1 MSNTI
6 GKNAQGYGYKYT
18 DIAEIH
24 NWLEQQGYQYQ
35 QYVEVIDG
43 NDYIVTIPIMDGEEQ
58 PHMRGCRVV
67 NAPLSGKSNPAQE
80 QGAAITYA
88 RRYSLLMAFGLAT
101 TDDDAECLTRRD
113 APNTTPVQNQKIN
126 STKVRSLLSKC
137 KEDNVDILDVV
148 KKMNVK
154 EAADLT
160 EKQFAWICHNWSKEF
175 ANGDKGKN

>member
-1 MSNTI
+1 MGNKVT
-6 GKNAQGYGYKYT
+6 KNAQGYGYKYT

-35 QYVEVIDG
+35 QYIEVIDG

-67 NAPLSGKSNPAQE
+67 NASLTGKTNPAQE

-101 TDDDAECLTRRD
+101 TDDDADCLTKTND
-113 APNTTPVQNQKIN
+113 IENQKI
-126 STKVRSLLSKC
+126 SQTKVNSIIKKC
-137 KEDNVDILDVV
+137 DEDKIDVSV
-148 KKMNVK
+148 VLKKMNVK
-154 EAADLT
+154 DLHDLT
-160 EKQFAWICHNWSKEF
+160 ERQYVWVCHYWTKEIL
-175 ANGDKGKN
+175 NGDKGKN